1 MIVFSCCGA
10 AIAWVQVLRQE
21 RGGGIKNLVISLPD
35 EFHTNGQLKNK
46 QVIPILH

>member
-1 MIVFSCCGA
+1 MIVFNCCGA
-10 AIAWVQVLRQE
+10 AIAWVQVLIQE